1 MHYYEVAPTKIVKAD
16 ACVFTYSSQQ
26 PLAIGA
32 VVIISIGQ
40 QLLTGIVV
48 KKTTKPDFATKEI
61 TTILDLPPLPHPL
74 LQTAQWMSNY
84 YIAHLALVLQTIL
97 PSGLTKKRRTLS
109 PNSTATTRRD
119 RTHFVLN
126 KDQSAA
132 IDSLLNAKSG
142 TVILHGVTGSGKT
155 AVYIE
160 YAKRLIATG
169 KSVIVIVPEIALTA
183 QLIAEFQHSF
193 PNLITTHSQQT
204 EAQRHHA
211 WLQALNATQP
221 NVVIG
226 PRSALFMP
234 FNNIGAIIID
244 EAHEPA
250 LKQDQTPR
258 YSALRTAAI
267 LARYH
272 HATVIQGSA
281 TPLVSEYYLA
291 AKTGRP
297 IINLPARANPNII
310 TPSINVVDMTSK
322 NGFLR
327 HRFLSDLLINTINQN
342 LENNKQT
349 LIYHN
354 RRGTASTT
362 LCQNC
367 GWSALCPRCF
377 IPMTLHADQHAL
389 ICHICGYRERVPTAC
404 PDCGSTNII
413 HKGIGTKLIESELQK
428 LFPQAAIAR
437 FDGDITSKNSLNQR
451 YQELYDGRIDIIIG
465 TQVVAKGLDLPRLA
479 SVGII
484 QADAGLALPD
494 FTTRERTFQLLAQV
508 IGRVG
513 RNDQPT
519 SIIVQTYQPQNPT
532 IVQGIRQDYAS
543 FYASELAERR
553 RGIFPPFV
561 YLLKL
566 TCIYKTEA
574 TAIRNAQKFAAQL
587 RSEYPD
593 ITIFGPT
600 PAFYERIRDTY
611 RWQIVVKSTNRTKLL
626 AIASQLPRTHWQ
638 YDIDPA
644 NLL

>member
-61 TTILDLPPLPHPL
+61 TTILDLPPLPRPL

-142 TVILHGVTGSGKT
+142 TVILHGITGSGKT

-211 WLQALNATQP
+211 WLQALNAAQP

-244 EAHEPA
+244 EAHEQHSN
-250 LKQDQTPR
+250 KTKR
-258 YSALRTAAI
+258 R
-267 LARYH
+267 
-272 HATVIQGSA
+272 ATLPCGQ
-281 TPLVSEYYLA
+281 PL
-291 AKTGRP
+291 
-297 IINLPARANPNII
+297 
-310 TPSINVVDMTSK
+310 
-322 NGFLR
+322 F
-327 HRFLSDLLINTINQN
+327 
-342 LENNKQT
+342 
-349 LIYHN
+349 
-354 RRGTASTT
+354 
-362 LCQNC
+362 
-367 GWSALCPRCF
+367 
-377 IPMTLHADQHAL
+377 
-389 ICHICGYRERVPTAC
+389 
-404 PDCGSTNII
+404 
-413 HKGIGTKLIESELQK
+413 
-428 LFPQAAIAR
+428 
-437 FDGDITSKNSLNQR
+437 
-451 YQELYDGRIDIIIG
+451 
-465 TQVVAKGLDLPRLA
+465 
-479 SVGII
+479 
-484 QADAGLALPD
+484 
-494 FTTRERTFQLLAQV
+494 
-508 IGRVG
+508 
-513 RNDQPT
+513 
-519 SIIVQTYQPQNPT
+519 
-532 IVQGIRQDYAS
+532 
-543 FYASELAERR
+543 
-553 RGIFPPFV
+553 
-561 YLLKL
+561 
-566 TCIYKTEA
+566 
-574 TAIRNAQKFAAQL
+574 
-587 RSEYPD
+587 
-593 ITIFGPT
+593 
-600 PAFYERIRDTY
+600 
-611 RWQIVVKSTNRTKLL
+611 
-626 AIASQLPRTHWQ
+626 
-638 YDIDPA
+638 
-644 NLL
+644 